1 MKPDL
6 IDVDLVRGQGVIC
19 SALTCTSRV
28 SEIITGRDRSRA
40 LFVRFCVRQGEAREP
55 VDRSDP
61 EGHRQGGFLPLL
73 LPLVDSG
80 DVESHLLP
88 AVVSLPAAG

>member
-1 MKPDL
+1 M
-6 IDVDLVRGQGVIC
+6 
-19 SALTCTSRV
+19 
-28 SEIITGRDRSRA
+28 
-40 LFVRFCVRQGEAREP
+40 
-55 VDRSDP
+55 DRSDP

-88 AVVSLPAAG
+88 AAVSLPAAG